1 MSERGVVDAQHP
13 PLARARTL
21 VLAVV
26 ALVVVGYA
34 ALGLLYTPGGDIE
47 VDSKAPPS
55 ADVMLRMDL
64 VSVTPGDYEALLR
77 FRILDVDDALLA
89 PDGRLLAP
97 LRISV
102 SASDGTDD
110 IVIPASAALAPAE
123 DSIGI
128 SGAESAYPFDTHAA
142 AVTIRAASIEADPD
156 TGAPTARPLT
166 VSPQLT
172 GGAAG
177 WDVEA
182 AIAPTDDG
190 SSAVSLSFERSP
202 ATKLFALLLVGM
214 ALVLGLFAITVGIT
228 TASGRQPVDSSILGW
243 GASLVFAL
251 LAVRFYL
258 PGQPPI
264 GSGIDVFAYVWI
276 TLLAFI
282 GLALSTAMWLR
293 RRWEL
298 PSGAA
303 GAAVTSASTEDV
315 MDTGIAGDSGPAGGG
330 D

>member
-1 MSERGVVDAQHP
+1 MDAHHA
-13 PLARARTL
+13 PLARTRTL

-26 ALVVVGYA
+26 ALVAVGYA
-34 ALGLLYTPGGDIE
+34 ALGLLYAPGGEIDVAAE
-47 VDSKAPPS
+47 PPS
-55 ADVMLRMDL
+55 AADVTLRMDL

-77 FRILDVDDALLA
+77 FRLLDIDDALLA
-89 PDGRLLAP
+89 PDGRLLSP

-110 IVIPASAALAPAE
+110 IVVPASAALAPAE

-128 SGAESAYPFDTHAA
+128 SGGESAYPFDTHAA
-142 AVTIRAASIEADPD
+142 AVTVRAASLETDPG
-156 TGAPTARPLT
+156 TGVLVARPLA
-166 VSPQLT
+166 VDALLT

-177 WDVEA
+177 WDVDA
-182 AIAPTDDG
+182 GIVPADDG
-190 SSAVSLSFERSP
+190 GSSVNLRFERS
-202 ATKLFALLLVGM
+202 ATTKLFALLLVGM
-214 ALVLGLFAITVGIT
+214 ALVLSLFAITVGIT

-264 GSGIDVFAYVWI
+264 GSGIDIFAYVWI

-282 GLALSTAMWLR
+282 GLALTTAMWLR
-293 RRWEL
+293 RRWDVS
-298 PSGAA
+298 SGAA
-303 GAAVTSASTEDV
+303 QAALASASTEDV
-315 MDTGIAGDSGPAGGG
+315 VDTDRTGEGSYARGGST
-330 D
+330 